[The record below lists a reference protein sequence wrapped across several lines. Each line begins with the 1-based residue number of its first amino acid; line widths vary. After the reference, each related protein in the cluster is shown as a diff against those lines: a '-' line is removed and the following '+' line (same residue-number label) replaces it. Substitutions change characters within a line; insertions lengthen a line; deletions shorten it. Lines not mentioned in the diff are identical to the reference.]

1 MQNFRFT
8 SSNKNFVPHPHP
20 DKWKVRAITNKRG
33 EEVTANKQE
42 RILTKLG
49 IKGFV
54 SRFFLSFL
62 SCLNLSVGC
71 LNSNRRERRN
81 TDTKQNKCEREREG
95 GRGGNIDR
103 RKSVC
108 RERER
113 RESVWKREY
122 VWERGDIVCERE
134 REYNEKENLCM
145 CVWKWEN
152 VK

>member
-1 MQNFRFT
+1 M
-8 SSNKNFVPHPHP
+8 
-20 DKWKVRAITNKRG
+20 
-33 EEVTANKQE
+33 ANKEE

-95 GRGGNIDR
+95 GGRGGNIDR

-108 RERER
+108 RERE
-113 RESVWKREY
+113 
-122 VWERGDIVCERE
+122 ERE
-134 REYNEKENLCM
+134 CVKERVCVREGRYS
-145 CVWKWEN
+145 V
-152 VK
+152 